1 MKTNNLRT
9 VAALCGVLTAGTLS
23 LTTNASAQAQPQ
35 QRAILPLVPPIISTV
50 PPNGDVNPYGVAV
63 VPRTLLG
70 TTVLQSGDILVSNF
84 NNAQNLQGTGTTI
97 VRINQ
102 QGQQS
107 LFYQA
112 PVTGLT
118 AALGVLADGIVV
130 VGSLPTADG
139 TAATVQPGSLLFID
153 PRGNLLGALSGNG
166 IINGPWGLAIHDFG
180 GGVAQIFVSN
190 VLSGDVYRLDTTY
203 DGGGQTVSI
212 RGAVKVASGFSH
224 RTDPAAL
231 VLGPSGLAYD
241 AQHDI
246 LYVASSADNAI
257 FAIRDASEVTSSQG
271 TGSVIFNDATKLH
284 GPLDLTLAPTGH
296 LIVANSD
303 GSNVDPNQP
312 SELVEF
318 TTAGQF
324 VGQYSVDPNNG
335 GAFGVNVTTVG
346 FATVRLAAVDDNANT
361 IKIWNTLIQ

>member
-1 MKTNNLRT
+1 
-9 VAALCGVLTAGTLS
+9 VV
-23 LTTNASAQAQPQ
+23 
-35 QRAILPLVPPIISTV
+35 STV

-70 TTVLQSGDILVSNF
+70 STVLQNGDILVSNF

-107 LFYQA
+107 LFFQGQA
-112 PVTGLT
+112 PGLT
-118 AALGVLADGIVV
+118 AALGVLSDGIVV

-139 TAATVQPGSLLFID
+139 TAATVHAGSLLFID
-153 PRGNLLGALSGNG
+153 PRGNLLGAINQQPTV
-166 IINGPWGLAIHDFG
+166 NGPWGMAIHDFG
-180 GGVAQIFVSN
+180 GGAAQIFVSN
-190 VLSGDVYRLDTTY
+190 VLSGQVVRLDISY

-212 RGAVKVASGFSH
+212 RDTVTVASGYSH

-257 FAIRDASEVTSSQG
+257 YGLYGAGNATSSLG
-271 TGSVIFNDATKLH
+271 TGSMVYDDANKLH
-284 GPLDLTLAPTGH
+284 GPLELSLTPTGH

-303 GSNVDPNQP
+303 GSNADPNQP

-318 TTAGQF
+318 TSSGQF
-324 VGQYSVDPNNG
+324 VAQYSIDPSNG
-335 GAFGVNVTTVG
+335 GAFGLNVTTVG
-346 FATVRLAAVDDNANT
+346 FATVRLAAVDDNANVL
-361 IKIWNTLIQ
+361 KIFTTLIQ

>member
-1 MKTNNLRT
+1 MKTTTFALRT
-9 VAALCGVLTAGTLS
+9 FAALCGVLTAG
-23 LTTNASAQAQPQ
+23 AQTPN
-35 QRAILPLVPPIISTV
+35 AILPLTPPVVSTV
-50 PPNGDVNPYGVAV
+50 PANGDVNPYGVAV
-63 VPRTLLG
+63 VPRSLLG
-70 TTVLQSGDILVSNF
+70 TTVLQPGDILVSNF
-84 NNAQNLQGTGTTI
+84 NNSANLQGTGTTI

-107 LFYQA
+107 LFFQAQA
-112 PVTGLT
+112 PGLT

-130 VGSLPTADG
+130 VGSLPTTDG
-139 TAATVQPGSLLFID
+139 TSATVQAGSLLFID
-153 PRGNLLGALSGNG
+153 PRGNLLGAIAQQPLV
-166 IINGPWGLAIHDFG
+166 NGPWGMVINDFG
-180 GGVAQIFVSN
+180 GGAAQIFVSN
-190 VLSGDVYRLDTTY
+190 VLSGQIVRFDVSY

-212 RGAVKVASGFSH
+212 RDAVTVASGYSH

-241 AQHDI
+241 AHHDI

-257 FAIRDASEVTSSQG
+257 YALNGAGGATSSLG
-271 TGSVIFNDATKLH
+271 IGAMIYDDATKLH
-284 GPLDLTLAPTGH
+284 GPLELSLAPNGH

-318 TTAGQF
+318 TTTGQF

-335 GAFGVNVTTVG
+335 GAFGLNVTQMG
-346 FATVRLAAVDDNANT
+346 AGTVRLAAVDDNANVL
-361 IKIWNTLIQ
+361 KIFTTLIQ

>member
-1 MKTNNLRT
+1 MKTNSTQLRT
-9 VAALCGVLTAGTLS
+9 VAALCGVLTAGALAV
-23 LTTNASAQAQPQ
+23 NAQTAK
-35 QRAILPLVPPIISTV
+35 AILPLTPPSVSTI

-63 VPRTLLG
+63 VPHTLLG
-70 TTVLQSGDILVSNF
+70 ATVLQGGDILVSNF

-102 QGQQS
+102 QGHQS

-112 PVTGLT
+112 PVVGLT
-118 AALGVLADGIVV
+118 AALGVLSDGIVI

-139 TAATVQPGSLLFID
+139 TAATVQAGSLLFID
-153 PRGNLLGALSGNG
+153 PRGNLLGAING
-166 IINGPWGLAIHDFG
+166 QNFVNGPWGMAMHDFG

-190 VLSGDVYRLDTTY
+190 VLSGSIIRFDLTY
-203 DGGGQTVSI
+203 DGGGQTVSV
-212 RGAVKVASGFSH
+212 RNAVIVGSGYSH

-246 LYVASSADNAI
+246 LYVAESADNAI
-257 FAIRDASEVTSSQG
+257 YALQGVAEATSSQG
-271 TGSVIFNDATKLH
+271 TGGMVFNDATKLH
-284 GPLDLTLAPTGH
+284 GPLDLTLTPSGH

-303 GSNVDPNQP
+303 GSNADPNQP

-318 TTAGQF
+318 TTTGQF

-346 FATVRLAAVDDNANT
+346 FATVRLAAVDDNQNT
-361 IKIWNTLIQ
+361 LNIFTTLIQ

>member
-1 MKTNNLRT
+1 MKSNALQLRK
-9 VAALCGVLTAGTLS
+9 VAALCGVLTTATLS
-23 LTTNASAQAQPQ
+23 LPSSAHAQK
-35 QRAILPLVPPIISTV
+35 AILPLAPPSVSTI
-50 PPNGDVNPYGVAV
+50 PANGDVNPYGVAV
-63 VPRTLLG
+63 VPHTLLG
-70 TTVLQSGDILVSNF
+70 STVLQPGDILVSNF

-97 VRINQ
+97 VRINS

-112 PVTGLT
+112 PVVGLT
-118 AALGVLADGIVV
+118 AALGILSDGIVI

-139 TAATVQPGSLLFID
+139 TAATVQAGSLLFVD
-153 PRGNLLGALSGNG
+153 PRGKLLGSVVSPNLV
-166 IINGPWGLAIHDFG
+166 NGPWGMAVHDLG
-180 GGVAQIFVSN
+180 GGFAQVFVSN
-190 VLSGDVYRLDTTY
+190 VLSGTIVRFDVSY
-203 DGGGQTVSI
+203 DGGGQTVIVPKSVTI
-212 RGAVKVASGFSH
+212 ASGYSH

-241 AQHDI
+241 AQHDV
-246 LYVASSADNAI
+246 LYAASSADNAVYSI
-257 FAIRDASEVTSSQG
+257 AQASSVTSTQG
-271 TGSVIFNDATKLH
+271 TGSIIFNDATKLH

-318 TTAGQF
+318 TTTGQF
-324 VGQYSVDPNNG
+324 VGQYSIDPNNG

-346 FATVRLAAVDDNANT
+346 FATVRVAAVDDNANT
-361 IKIWNTLIQ
+361 LKTWVTVIQ

>member
-1 MKTNNLRT
+1 MKTNRLQLRT
-9 VAALCGVLTAGTLS
+9 LVALCGVLTVAGT
-23 LTTNASAQAQPQ
+23 AHAQK
-35 QRAILPLVPPIISTV
+35 AILPLLPPSISTI
-50 PPNGDVNPYGVAV
+50 PANGDVNPYGVAV
-63 VPRTLLG
+63 VPHTLLG
-70 TTVLQSGDILVSNF
+70 TTVLQPGDILVSNF
-84 NNAQNLQGTGTTI
+84 NNAQNLQGTGSTI

-118 AALGVLADGIVV
+118 GALGVLADGIVV

-139 TAATVQPGSLLFID
+139 TSATVQSGSLLFID
-153 PRGNLLGALSGNG
+153 PRGRLLGSISNPGLV
-166 IINGPWGLAIHDFG
+166 NGPWGLAIHDFG
-180 GGVAQIFVSN
+180 GGTAQIFVSN
-190 VLSGDVYRLDTTY
+190 VLSGTVVRFEVIY
-203 DGGGQTVSI
+203 DGGGQVVSVP
-212 RGAVKVASGFSH
+212 RVFTVASGYAH
-224 RTDPAAL
+224 RPDPAAL

-257 FAIRDASEVTSSQG
+257 YAIAQAGNVTSTQG
-271 TGSVIFNDATKLH
+271 TGTVIFNDATKLH
-284 GPLDLTLAPTGH
+284 GPLDLTLVPTGH

-318 TTAGQF
+318 TPSGQF
-324 VGQYSVDPNNG
+324 IGQYSIDPNNG
-335 GAFGVNVTTVG
+335 GAFGVAVTTVG
-346 FATVRLAAVDDNANT
+346 FATVRLAAVDDNANAL
-361 IKIWNTLIQ
+361 KIWTTLIQ